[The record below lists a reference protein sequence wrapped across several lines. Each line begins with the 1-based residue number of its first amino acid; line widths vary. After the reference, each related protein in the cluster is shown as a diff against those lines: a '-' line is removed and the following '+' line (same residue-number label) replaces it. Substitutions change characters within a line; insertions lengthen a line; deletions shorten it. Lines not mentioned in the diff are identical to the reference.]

1 MDNVSNFRP
10 KSPALKKFLDFQLNS
25 MKIGEVV
32 FFYAY
37 ENFAKFH
44 RIRMKSLVLLNVQ
57 NAELF
62 ISNSH
67 SIM

>member
-1 MDNVSNFRP
+1 MDSPLSVSLKNF
-10 KSPALKKFLDFQLNS
+10 FDFQLNS

-32 FFYAY
+32 VFYAY

-44 RIRMKSLVLLNVQ
+44 RIRMKSRVLLHVQ

-67 SIM
+67 SNM